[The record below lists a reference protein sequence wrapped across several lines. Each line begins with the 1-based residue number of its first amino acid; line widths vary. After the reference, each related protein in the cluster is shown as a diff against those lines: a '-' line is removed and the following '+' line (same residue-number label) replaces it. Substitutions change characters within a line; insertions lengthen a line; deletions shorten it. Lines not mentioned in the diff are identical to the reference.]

1 MPQPVGIAP
10 KSAMNSPL
18 EYDFFE
24 LMRTLT
30 GYLVSLSDRSSATV
44 AYEFLF
50 PPLATVLVSSTLIVV
65 VLPEVVVRPFD

>member
-30 GYLVSLSDRSSATV
+30 GYLVSLSDRSFSDGSLRVSVPSFSYSAGVVDFDSGSV
-44 AYEFLF
+44 ARGCRETF
-50 PPLATVLVSSTLIVV
+50 
-65 VLPEVVVRPFD
+65 